1 MPVVDI
7 VFTLGI
13 IYLATLATNSLLSP
27 SNYTMN
33 DRNITGTLSP
43 EDIQEIK
50 AALQIIEQKMP
61 FLIALTAQERRKL
74 FKMGDK
80 SLIHDY

>member
-1 MPVVDI
+1 MADQKI
-7 VFTLGI
+7 
-13 IYLATLATNSLLSP
+13 A
-27 SNYTMN
+27 
-33 DRNITGTLSP
+33 GTLSP

-74 FKMGDK
+74 FKMGNK
-80 SLIHDY
+80 SLAFVNNSVNAA

>member
-1 MPVVDI
+1 M
-7 VFTLGI
+7 G
-13 IYLATLATNSLLSP
+13 
-27 SNYTMN
+27 
-33 DRNITGTLSP
+33 DRNIIGTLSP

-74 FKMGDK
+74 FKMGDSVAILPGEFRSWSK
-80 SLIHDY
+80 YLSHQNRGDCGKRS